1 MRDAIY
7 TVTKA
12 TLEQPAMQQK
22 LKAQGL
28 TVQTETPDAF
38 GSRIKRET
46 EMWAK
51 VIKARNITI

>member
-1 MRDAIY
+1 
-7 TVTKA
+7 
-12 TLEQPAMQQK
+12 MQQK